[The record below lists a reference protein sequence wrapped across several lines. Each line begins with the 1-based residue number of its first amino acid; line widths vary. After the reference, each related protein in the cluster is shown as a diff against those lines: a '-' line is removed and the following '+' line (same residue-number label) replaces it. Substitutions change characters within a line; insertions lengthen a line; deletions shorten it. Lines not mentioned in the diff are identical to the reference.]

1 MDISINNSRFSENGI
16 IWAIAASILLHVLIT
31 VVVPNFDF
39 SIKKKQP
46 RLIKVEL
53 QKPTPPIP
61 APIIEPLPP
70 IDIPEPV
77 KPKPIKKKPVVKP
90 KPIKKEAPAPIEPP
104 EEVAPPPVVEE
115 VIAVQ
120 PTINKEPAIVVPEP
134 TPEPIEPPP
143 PPPPSKVDRDNALSA
158 YSSKLGRA
166 IAKYKSYPKLAQRRG
181 WQGTVLLAIKVDNNG
196 NVLSATV
203 SKSSGHATLDKSA
216 LKMVKKA
223 SPFPA
228 PPSIL
233 QGDSFTI
240 SVPVV
245 FKLKNG

>member
-1 MDISINNSRFSENGI
+1 MDISINNLRFSENGI
-16 IWAIAASILLHVLIT
+16 IWAIAASILLHVLVT
-31 VVVPNFDF
+31 VVVPSFDF
-39 SIKKKQP
+39 SIEKKQP

-53 QKPTPPIP
+53 QQPTPPAP
-61 APIIEPLPP
+61 TPIIEPLPP

-104 EEVAPPPVVEE
+104 EEITPPPIIED

-120 PTINKEPAIVVPEP
+120 PTISKEPAIVVPEK
-134 TPEPIEPPP
+134 TPEPVEPPP
-143 PPPPSKVDRDNALSA
+143 PPLPSQADRDNALSA

-166 IAKYKSYPKLAQRRG
+166 IAKHKSYPKLAQRRG
-181 WQGTVLLAIKVDNNG
+181 WQGTVLLAIKVDRGG

-203 SKSSGHATLDKSA
+203 SKSSGHGSLDKSA

-228 PPSIL
+228 PPSVL
-233 QGDSFTI
+233 EGDSFTI

-245 FKLKNG
+245 FKLADG